1 MASHA
6 VNATQVTIERYF
18 EIALYLLIAVGF
30 VTLAG
35 TGKLDALSLIF
46 VVMVLLARGAL
57 LVRGRNITIPVR
69 WTNIITFAYAAFYL
83 ADFFFISKSFV
94 YATVHLVL
102 FVMAAK
108 IFSVH
113 RERDR
118 VYLALLAFLMV
129 LAAAILT
136 VDTSFLFLFCLFL
149 LLAIATFVAQEMK
162 RSATAAP
169 VVARD
174 SETARGQLPRWV
186 SALAVVFLGGIALL
200 GTILFFT
207 LPRRTGGYLSA
218 LAQSN
223 ELVTG
228 FSNSVELGA
237 IGEIKK
243 SSAVVMHIKI
253 DDDVRGDHTNLKWR
267 GIALGLFDGRRW
279 SNQTLHYVV
288 RADRRTSNFNITHIG
303 PPQDWNFNPSSR
315 PHNPRLLSYR
325 VLLEPIGTDVFF
337 VAPYAVNIR
346 GNYSYISGDSTGAL
360 FAGNSVIGLYDADS
374 DISEPSPEELK
385 NATGTVPPEIA
396 AFYKQLPPLDP
407 RVTRLAQDI
416 TATQSSPHDKAM
428 AIQEY
433 LDSNYRYTL
442 QLPASVPRDPIANFL
457 FERKEGH
464 CEYFASAMAV
474 MLRTI
479 GIPARLVTGFR
490 GSEFNDLNSTYIVRA
505 SSAHTWV
512 EAYIAGYGW
521 VTFDPTPPDPK
532 IETTRWSRI
541 GMYLDA
547 MGEFWREWVINYDF
561 AHQLTLHNQI
571 VAGWQRTANGW
582 RFRLQRKY
590 RELLRNVRSAD
601 FHPRRRPLLVTALV
615 FLLLTFGL
623 NARRIARAWRRR
635 RIAVRP
641 EQAPRLAAS
650 IWYERM
656 TRTLARRGCLKGP
669 AQTPS
674 EFASSIG
681 DLELRRSVIKF
692 TERYESA
699 RFGESSTDA
708 EKLPEIYD
716 EIAMIK

>member
-1 MASHA
+1 MASPA
-6 VNATQVTIERYF
+6 ASPTQTLIERYF

-30 VTLAG
+30 VTLAD

-46 VVMVLLARGAL
+46 VVAVLLARGGL
-57 LVRGRNITIPVR
+57 LLRGRNIVIPVR
-69 WTNIITFAYAAFYL
+69 WTNYITFAYAAFYV
-83 ADFFFISKSFV
+83 ADFFLLSKNFV

-108 IFSVH
+108 IFSVQ

-136 VDTSFLFLFCLFL
+136 VDTSFLFLFCIFL

-162 RSATAAP
+162 RSAAAAP
-169 VVARD
+169 VLARESDVAR
-174 SETARGQLPRWV
+174 SQLPRWV
-186 SALAVVFLGGIALL
+186 SALAVVFLIGITLL
-200 GTILFFT
+200 GTALFFA

-228 FSNSVELGA
+228 FSNSVELGT

-243 SSAVVMHIKI
+243 SSTVVMHVKI
-253 DDDVRGDHTNLKWR
+253 EDDIRGDHTNLKWR

-288 RADRRTSNFNITHIG
+288 RADRRSSNFTVTRIG
-303 PPQDWNFNPSSR
+303 PPQDWNFNPSNR
-315 PHNPRLLSYR
+315 LHNSRLLSYR

-346 GNYSYISGDSTGAL
+346 GTYSYIAGDSTGAL
-360 FAGNSVIGLYDADS
+360 FAGNTVIGLYDADS
-374 DISEPSPEELK
+374 DVSEPSPQELRST
-385 NATGTVPPEIA
+385 NGNIPPEIA

-407 RVTRLAQDI
+407 RIARLAQNV
-416 TATQSSPHDKAM
+416 TANQSSPYDKAM

-442 QLPASVPRDPIANFL
+442 QLPTSVPRDPIANFL

-474 MLRTI
+474 MLRAI

-490 GSEFNDLNSTYIVRA
+490 GSEFNDLNFTYIVRA

-521 VTFDPTPPDPK
+521 VSFDPTPPDPK
-532 IETTRWSRI
+532 IVVTRWSRV
-541 GMYLDA
+541 GMYFDA
-547 MGEFWREWVINYDF
+547 LGEFWREWVINYDF
-561 AHQLTLHNQI
+561 AHQLTLHNEV
-571 VAGWQRTANGW
+571 VAGWQRNANTW

-590 RELLRNVRSAD
+590 RELLRNAQSAN
-601 FHPRRRPLLVTALV
+601 FHFRRRPLALASLALV
-615 FLLLTFGL
+615 LLLLVL
-623 NARRIARAWRRR
+623 NARRIIRGWRRR
-635 RIAVRP
+635 RIAASP

-656 TRTLARRGCLKGP
+656 TRALARRGCPKAP
-669 AQTPS
+669 AQTPG
-674 EFASSIG
+674 EFAASIR
-681 DLELRRSVIKF
+681 DLELRQSVTHF
-692 TERYESA
+692 TECYESA
-699 RFGESSTDA
+699 RFGESAADA

-716 EIAMIK
+716 EIAMLK